1 MTITQISR
9 RRARRL
15 VRWDVVPLPAGPA
28 GQQNVIGQA
37 GIGSSRRGAPD
48 VAADFL
54 AWFTNPENAETL
66 AAYFPPPRESLYAE
80 TLGRNPSSARSSS
93 RRSSS
98 RHPGRVTSRRTRL
111 RQAAGHGARQL
122 DALWTAD
129 ADVEGV
135 LADTC
140 AAIQPLLGD

>member
-1 MTITQISR
+1 MG
-9 RRARRL
+9 RRAAPGGPGGPAERHRPGRHRRL
-15 VRWDVVPLPAGPA
+15 
-28 GQQNVIGQA
+28 
-37 GIGSSRRGAPD
+37 RGREHPD

-66 AAYFPPPRESLYAE
+66 AAYFPPPRESLLTAE
-80 TLGRNPSSARSSS
+80 TLGAANPKLSEEQLQAVVVDGIQGAVTKPSHQNFAKLQDTVRS
-93 RRSSS
+93 
-98 RHPGRVTSRRTRL
+98 
-111 RQAAGHGARQL
+111 QL